1 MMFNKFEGTQ
11 ELNLETME
19 YDDGSYI
26 DCYGGG
32 KGSSSQK
39 PATQVLAP
47 AVEPATLE
55 DLADED
61 ENNKKKKLKSRR
73 ANLVETKTGDTTGTN
88 TATSQSG
95 LKV

>member
-1 MMFNKFEGTQ
+1 MFNKFKGTQ

-19 YDDGSYI
+19 YEDGSYI

-32 KGSSSQK
+32 GKGSS
-39 PATQVLAP
+39 AP
-47 AVEPATLE
+47 ALAVQTTAPVVEPATLE

-61 ENNKKKKLKSRR
+61 EDGKKKRLKTRR
-73 ANLVETKTGDTTGTN
+73 KNLIETKTGDTTGTN

>member
-32 KGSSSQK
+32 KGSS
-39 PATQVLAP
+39 AP
-47 AVEPATLE
+47 APAVQTPAPVVEPATLE

-61 ENNKKKKLKSRR
+61 EDGKKKRLKTRR
-73 ANLVETKTGDTTGTN
+73 ENLVKTKTGDTTGTN